1 MLKRILFILL
11 TCLYAWMGHAQSIDK
26 PEELVNVLMGTDSN
40 KDFSNGNTYP
50 AIALPW
56 GMNFW
61 SPQTGSNANGWQYQ
75 YNSTKIRGFKQTHQP
90 SPWIGDY
97 GQFSL
102 FPSTGKLIFNEEKR
116 ASQFSHKAEIAKPY
130 FYEVYLSDHDV
141 LTKITPTERA
151 AIFSFQFPKADSSW
165 ILIDAYD
172 RGSYVKIIPEQRKII
187 GYTTR
192 NRGGV
197 PANFKNYFVVYFDKD
212 FEFSAISKDSL
223 RNKGLEISG
232 FHAQAAIGFKTQKG
246 DIVHARVASSFISF
260 EQAELNLSRE
270 IGKQSFEQIR
280 KKAQDVWHS
289 ELSKIKV
296 EGGSLDQMR
305 TFYSCFYRMI
315 LFPRKFY
322 EFDNNDQ
329 MVHYSPYNGKVEK
342 GYMFTDTGFWDTFRS
357 LFPFLT
363 IVYPELNG
371 QILKGLEN
379 TYKESG
385 WLPEWSSPGHK
396 RSMIGSNSASVI
408 ADGFLKGAKGFDAN
422 ILYEGMLKNTENESS
437 LGATGRAGVKGYNEL
452 GYIPGNEYGS
462 SAARTLEYAY
472 DDFCVSEMA
481 KKLGR
486 PQAEIERFQKRAQNY
501 KNIFDPHLNLMRR
514 RNRDGSFQANFN
526 AFSWG
531 NEFVEGN
538 SWHYSW
544 SVFHDFRGLAKL
556 MGGKKSFEVMLD
568 SVFKLPPTVEF
579 SGYNGIIHEMTEM
592 QVMNMGQYAHGNQP
606 IQHMLYLYNYCD
618 APWKTQFHVRD
629 ALDKLYKPTPDGYCG
644 DEDNGQTSAWY
655 VLSAMGF
662 YSVTPGTQEYVI
674 GSPLFKKVTIQ
685 LANQKKFIIQAPRNS
700 PENVYIQDLK
710 WNGKTW
716 NKNYILHKQLQEGG
730 SFTFTM
736 SNKANKT
743 RGIGVAA
750 EPFSMTK
757 AQ

>member
-1 MLKRILFILL
+1 
-11 TCLYAWMGHAQSIDK
+11 
-26 PEELVNVLMGTDSN
+26 
-40 KDFSNGNTYP
+40 
-50 AIALPW
+50 
-56 GMNFW
+56 
-61 SPQTGSNANGWQYQ
+61 
-75 YNSTKIRGFKQTHQP
+75 
-90 SPWIGDY
+90 
-97 GQFSL
+97 
-102 FPSTGKLIFNEEKR
+102 
-116 ASQFSHKAEIAKPY
+116 
-130 FYEVYLSDHDV
+130 
-141 LTKITPTERA
+141 
-151 AIFSFQFPKADSSW
+151 
-165 ILIDAYD
+165 
-172 RGSYVKIIPEQRKII
+172 
-187 GYTTR
+187 
-192 NRGGV
+192 
-197 PANFKNYFVVYFDKD
+197 
-212 FEFSAISKDSL
+212 
-223 RNKGLEISG
+223 
-232 FHAQAAIGFKTQKG
+232 
-246 DIVHARVASSFISF
+246 
-260 EQAELNLSRE
+260 
-270 IGKQSFEQIR
+270 
-280 KKAQDVWHS
+280 
-289 ELSKIKV
+289 
-296 EGGSLDQMR
+296 
-305 TFYSCFYRMI
+305 
-315 LFPRKFY
+315 
-322 EFDNNDQ
+322 
-329 MVHYSPYNGKVEK
+329 
-342 GYMFTDTGFWDTFRS
+342 
-357 LFPFLT
+357 
-363 IVYPELNG
+363 VYPDLNG

-674 GSPLFKKVTIQ
+674 GSPLFK
-685 LANQKKFIIQAPRNS
+685 N
-700 PENVYIQDLK
+700 
-710 WNGKTW
+710 
-716 NKNYILHKQLQEGG
+716 
-730 SFTFTM
+730 
-736 SNKANKT
+736 
-743 RGIGVAA
+743 
-750 EPFSMTK
+750 
-757 AQ
+757 